1 MRLSIPA
8 EVVWK
13 SAAVPPCCDW
23 LVLRSLHPSPTGK
36 SCLPQLRFETELH
49 CAQITRLAHFPGSSA
64 ILAGTDKGSLQAGHA
79 TGKAR
84 MDCRKSEAS
93 SGELEHAWRTLLQI
107 HGMLFTFSSQL
118 FSLDFPQPCFW
129 GWFQPEI
136 LAGLHVSSQRQ
147 SAQELWVA
155 FARSFLHWPL
165 CLSGWPLPC
174 HRWRGLGFARRE
186 FLDRQIAS

>member
-23 LVLRSLHPSPTGK
+23 VVLRSLHPSPTGK

-49 CAQITRLAHFPGSSA
+49 CAQITRLTHFPGSSA
-64 ILAGTDKGSLQAGHA
+64 VLAGTDKGSLQAGHA
-79 TGKAR
+79 AGKAR

-93 SGELEHAWRTLLQI
+93 SGELEHAWRTHLQI

-118 FSLDFPQPCFW
+118 FSLDFPQPLFLGLISTRNTGRSTCPFPTAVSPRAMSCLCTV
-129 GWFQPEI
+129 FPA
-136 LAGLHVSSQRQ
+136 LAFVSQWMAAPLSPLARTGFRSQGIP
-147 SAQELWVA
+147 W
-155 FARSFLHWPL
+155 
-165 CLSGWPLPC
+165 
-174 HRWRGLGFARRE
+174 
-186 FLDRQIAS
+186 